1 MDDLRHFYGVIFVR
15 RGPFTNGIF
24 KFELKLPPRYN
35 DTNMWPQIIF
45 NTRVYNPYV
54 DEKTGELD
62 IQSAYPT
69 WDPSRHYLVTVLTY
83 LKKIFYSKNF
93 VDAKANPDARALA
106 ETNPE
111 AYRRNVEDCVRDSQK
126 SIYTNV
132 ETSTAKFTEEQVSH
146 RVLRDLLKHH
156 IRNEN
161 QVTKQAVLTQIE
173 KARKV

>member
-1 MDDLRHFYGVIFVR
+1 MDSLRHFYGVIFVR

-35 DTNMWPQIIF
+35 DTNMWPQIVF

-54 DEKTGELD
+54 NETTGELD

-93 VDAKANPDARALA
+93 VDARANPDARALA
-106 ETNPE
+106 ESDPE
-111 AYRRNVEDCVRDSQK
+111 AYRKNVEDCVRESQK
-126 SIYTNV
+126 TIYTNV
-132 ETSTAKFTEEQVSH
+132 EKSTAKFTEEQVSH